1 MNDLNDNIKRCM
13 QQYFKAKD
21 NFQYLTE
28 DNKILVGQVEN
39 YIGILPPDNPVK
51 QTIDEELDRYFS
63 TTKELGDTKNMQ
75 IADNLRQQTA
85 PLALVRTKPEDKVS
99 SKAAFINVVILLYG
113 MLNIGFIVAVALIR
127 NLK

>member
-1 MNDLNDNIKRCM
+1 
-13 QQYFKAKD
+13 
-21 NFQYLTE
+21 
-28 DNKILVGQVEN
+28 
-39 YIGILPPDNPVK
+39 
-51 QTIDEELDRYFS
+51 
-63 TTKELGDTKNMQ
+63 MQ

-99 SKAAFINVVILLYG
+99 SKAAFINVAILLYG

>member
-99 SKAAFINVVILLYG
+99 SKAAFINVAILLYG